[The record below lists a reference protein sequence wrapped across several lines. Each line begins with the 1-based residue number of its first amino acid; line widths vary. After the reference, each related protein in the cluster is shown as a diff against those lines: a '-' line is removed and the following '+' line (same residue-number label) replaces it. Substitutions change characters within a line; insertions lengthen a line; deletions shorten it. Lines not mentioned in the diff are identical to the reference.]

1 MRKVLGDKIELL
13 DQTSLD
19 YFKIVPLCE
28 AIRFLFL
35 LWLSL
40 IIIITDL
47 VVGSK
52 KALEVGWAG
61 LGEPRRPR
69 GRRRRPRQ

>member
-1 MRKVLGDKIELL
+1 MRKVLGDVIELL

-19 YFKIVPLCE
+19 YFKTVPLCE

-40 IIIITDL
+40 N
-47 VVGSK
+47 
-52 KALEVGWAG
+52 
-61 LGEPRRPR
+61 
-69 GRRRRPRQ
+69 